1 MKSNDMKTIKELGRQ
16 IYPFDQNVWDKYKI
30 QIVFDANY
38 HKFNYDYSCNK
49 KIHLINYL
57 LSTQDKYIVEANP
70 NDTVWASG
78 LKEDDKDITNISKHK
93 GQNLLGKILMKVRDI
108 YM

>member
-16 IYPFDQNVWDKYKI
+16 IYPFDQNVW
-30 QIVFDANY
+30 
-38 HKFNYDYSCNK
+38 
-49 KIHLINYL
+49 
-57 LSTQDKYIVEANP
+57 DKYIVEANP